1 MRSLTHVRVL
11 DLSRL
16 LPGPFATGVLADMGA
31 SVDKIEDTAGGDY
44 LRHMPPQIGD
54 DNAAFATL
62 NRGKRSAILDLK
74 NPIARDALLSI
85 LPRYDVLFEQFRP
98 GVLTRLGLD
107 PAMLRER
114 FPRLVICSL
123 TGYGQTGPL
132 ALKAGHDLN
141 YIARSGALGAT
152 GPENGTPQAPGFQ
165 LADISGGLW
174 SIIAIL
180 GALIERD
187 RSGQGAHLDIA
198 MSEGTVPFALM
209 SAAPAFSGAPGTPG
223 AEQLTGGIAP
233 YNTYRTKDGRAV
245 ALAALEPK
253 FWMKLAAIFGLPAS
267 LADLMTG
274 PHQAELK
281 AKLAG
286 IFAEKTL
293 AEWVDWSSDKDCL
306 IEPVLTPSELRADAH
321 LSARGVFFD
330 APSPHGPVP
339 QIRTPVTP
347 REGVDASVA
356 KAGAHTRA
364 ILAEG
369 GVAPETIDAL
379 FAAGAAKGP

>member
-1 MRSLTHVRVL
+1 MRPLEHLRIL

-31 SVDKIEDTAGGDY
+31 VVDKIEDTSGGDY
-44 LRHMPPQIGD
+44 LRHMPPKIGD

-74 NPIARDALLSI
+74 NPVAREALLTI

-107 PAMLRER
+107 PAMLLER
-114 FPRLVICSL
+114 FPKLVVCSL

-132 ALKAGHDLN
+132 AHRAGHDLN

-152 GPENGTPQAPGFQ
+152 GPEGGVAQPPGFQ
-165 LADISGGLW
+165 LADLSGGLW

-180 GALIERD
+180 GALYERE
-187 RSGQGAHLDIA
+187 RTGRGAHLDIA
-198 MSEGTVPFALM
+198 MSEGTVPFAMM
-209 SAAPAFSGAPGTPG
+209 SVAPAFSGAAGIPGG
-223 AEQLTGGIAP
+223 EQLTGGIAP
-233 YNTYRTKDGRAV
+233 YNTYGTKDGRTV

-253 FWMKLAAIFGLPAS
+253 FWMKLAALFGLEAS
-267 LADLMTG
+267 LGDLLPG
-274 PHQAELK
+274 PHQEPLK
-281 AKLAG
+281 SRLRA

-293 AEWVDWSSDKDCL
+293 AEWTAWSEDKDCL
-306 IEPVLTPSELRADAH
+306 LEPVLTAAELREDAH
-321 LSARGVFFD
+321 LAARGVFFD
-330 APSPHGPVP
+330 HPTPHGPVP

-347 REGVDASVA
+347 RQGVDGSVA
-356 KAGAHTRA
+356 RAGAHTRA

-369 GVAPETIDAL
+369 GVPNEIIETL
-379 FAAGAAKGP
+379 FASGAAKGG